1 MNNGKINVTVWN
13 EYWHEQ
19 SEERI
24 RKVYPEGIHAAVAAA
39 LNEAG
44 NFNVTTATL
53 DMPEHGLTQE
63 VLDNTDVLFWWGHC
77 KHGDVSD
84 EIVDRV
90 QKRVIEGM
98 GLICLHSA
106 HFSKIFKRCCGVTP
120 REYRRQHEK
129 TASPV

>member
-53 DMPEHGLTQE
+53 DMPEHGLTA
-63 VLDNTDVLFWWGHC
+63 C
-77 KHGDVSD
+77 PY
-84 EIVDRV
+84 
-90 QKRVIEGM
+90 
-98 GLICLHSA
+98 A
-106 HFSKIFKRCCGVTP
+106 
-120 REYRRQHEK
+120 EK
-129 TASPV
+129 AKP